1 MAEIKHKW
9 TEQGIVIM
17 LRRQVA
23 GLTQEKDDM
32 LRQHRGRIPDGD
44 ETWRHMVSELDVL
57 RKTLDEMERKSSA
70 NN

>member
-23 GLTQEKDDM
+23 GLTQEKHDM
-32 LRQHRGRIPDGD
+32 LRQHRGRIPKRGG
-44 ETWRHMVSELDVL
+44 TWFR
-57 RKTLDEMERKSSA
+57 SSTRCGKH
-70 NN
+70 

>member
-1 MAEIKHKW
+1 MAEIKHNW

-32 LRQHRGRIPDGD
+32 FRQHRGRIPDGD
-44 ETWRHMVSELDVL
+44 ETWRHMVSELDAL
-57 RKTLDEMERKSSA
+57 RKTLDEIDHKPSA
-70 NN
+70 D